1 MAAPRIMGSALSWNA
16 RRRPIPSATEPL
28 NRHPIKAPPKQM
40 LTTSPSASVLPEKPR
55 SAEMLS
61 RGSLTTLRHHS
72 HGTKRARVSDE
83 RDGRAIRTESGKR
96 DEESARTHPEWY
108 PKRNEVSVATQTCG
122 SDMRH
127 DGPATASVVALTAG
141 NGENGFKISPLN
153 FWVGE
158 MGREDSVYELGVST
172 SGSMAASL
180 DGTRLYTD
188 ELSFHRIAADPR
200 EEKTN
205 KRSTSDPEKHGGGIG
220 GSGAWAGTGTG
231 SREIWAGLGGGE
243 GRQARVG
250 VLIVAVK

>member
-1 MAAPRIMGSALSWNA
+1 MV
-16 RRRPIPSATEPL
+16 
-28 NRHPIKAPPKQM
+28 
-40 LTTSPSASVLPEKPR
+40 PSASVLPEKPR

-200 EEKTN
+200 EEKNQQAIN
-205 KRSTSDPEKHGGGIG
+205 KRSGEAWRRDWGVREHGRGRGRG
-220 GSGAWAGTGTG
+220 RERSGPVSVEERGD
-231 SREIWAGLGGGE
+231 RHGL
-243 GRQARVG
+243 AY
-250 VLIVAVK
+250 

>member
-61 RGSLTTLRHHS
+61 RGSLTT
-72 HGTKRARVSDE
+72 
-83 RDGRAIRTESGKR
+83 
-96 DEESARTHPEWY
+96 PEWY

-127 DGPATASVVALTAG
+127 DGPATASVVAL
-141 NGENGFKISPLN
+141 I
-153 FWVGE
+153 
-158 MGREDSVYELGVST
+158 GVST

-188 ELSFHRIAADPR
+188 ELSFHRIAAGDRVGAHQIAQARRGGRAAERSVAAAPDLGRSRGGRGAPCVASAVVEPGVGSAREHGGR
-200 EEKTN
+200 EEGRWVEACLTAEL
-205 KRSTSDPEKHGGGIG
+205 SCACAEIAGGWK
-220 GSGAWAGTGTG
+220 GS
-231 SREIWAGLGGGE
+231 EP
-243 GRQARVG
+243 VP
-250 VLIVAVK
+250 

>member
-61 RGSLTTLRHHS
+61 RGSLTT
-72 HGTKRARVSDE
+72 
-83 RDGRAIRTESGKR
+83 
-96 DEESARTHPEWY
+96 PEWY

-188 ELSFHRIAADPR
+188 ELSFHRIAAGDRVGAHQIAQARRGGRAAERSVAAAPDLGRSRGGRGAPCVASAVVEPGVGSAREHGGR
-200 EEKTN
+200 EEGRWVEACLTAEL
-205 KRSTSDPEKHGGGIG
+205 SCACAEIAGGWK
-220 GSGAWAGTGTG
+220 GS
-231 SREIWAGLGGGE
+231 EP
-243 GRQARVG
+243 VP
-250 VLIVAVK
+250 